1 MSASRDDAT
10 NQSTETF
17 ITALVVGLVTLGA
30 EVAIFMTIKNR
41 FRKIYNPRSYLVAPK
56 KRHEPLPSSFLGWI
70 PAILRYDARDI
81 ITKNG
86 LDAYVFVRFLWLMCE
101 MFLPFWI
108 LSWII
113 LLPVNAANSNGNNTG
128 LEMFTFGNVG
138 ETEQPRYAAHL
149 ILVWIFTFY
158 VFYLIKREY
167 AAYIILRQDFLMSRE
182 HAMLAQSRTVLV
194 TGVPKEFLTVDAMTR
209 FCSVLP
215 GGVKRVWMA
224 RNLDKMPDLY
234 ERRQKAC
241 SKLESAENKLLKLA
255 AKAIAKENKKN
266 SKGKDQD
273 LPTHVDQ
280 DKGLIER
287 YVPAKKR
294 PSHKLG
300 FLGLFGKKVDSI
312 EWAREEIATTTR
324 ELEEARG
331 VLNGPEGNTKY
342 PAETAAFIQF
352 NQQIAAHMFAQC
364 LNHHAPLRMA
374 ARYLEVAQEDVI
386 WSNLNINPYQAKLRY
401 VASWAATVGLIVG
414 WAFPV
419 AFVGLISNVSALCL
433 NVSWMAWLCTLP
445 TPVNGIIQGALPPIA
460 LAVLFI
466 LLPII
471 LRLFARL
478 EGIPLKTGIELSL
491 MTRYFMFLFIHGFI
505 IVTLASGLVNSI
517 PGIVENPSSAVTI
530 LATQLPS
537 ASIFFLTYIVT
548 TSFAGAAGALLQIVP
563 LILYYVK
570 LFILGSTPRS
580 VYNIKYQ
587 MNGVAWGTLFPN
599 MTLLTVIGLAYSII
613 APLINGFAFV
623 AFFLYWF
630 VYKYLFLLV
639 IDCPPASET
648 GGLFYPKA
656 LTHIFAGLYIE
667 ELCLCGLFFL
677 AVDENGKH
685 NSIAQGALMVVLI
698 VLTIFFQITM
708 LSGYKPLVQ
717 YLPLSVAG
725 RLKELQTSDG
735 SPSTSGPVDTRFS
748 VDEKQPRTNDPRF
761 SVDEKR
767 DASLYP
773 PTTLGGRSEDNVPFT
788 KNGGDYSNHG
798 TLPGEEHVDK
808 HAFDHPATYEGY
820 PTVWIPEDHYGYSK
834 AEVQATRSAGVD
846 ASSDGARMDDKGKTD
861 VSRAPPGEDWDET
874 QEL

>member
-1 MSASRDDAT
+1 MSATRDDAT
-10 NQSTETF
+10 SKSTETF
-17 ITALVVGLVTLGA
+17 ITAFVVGLITLGA
-30 EVAIFMTIKNR
+30 QVAIFVVIKNR
-41 FRKIYNPRSYLVAPK
+41 FRKIYNPRSYLVPPK

-81 ITKNG
+81 IIKNG

-101 MFLPFWI
+101 MFLPFWVI
-108 LSWII
+108 SWII
-113 LLPVNAANSNGNNTG
+113 LLPVNAANSNGDNQG
-128 LEMFTFGNVG
+128 LNMFTFGNVG

-149 ILVWIFTFY
+149 ILVWLFTFY

-167 AAYIILRQDFLMSRE
+167 AAYIILRQDFLMSKE
-182 HAMLAQSRTVLV
+182 HSQLAQSRTVLV
-194 TGVPKEFLTVDAMTR
+194 TGVPKEFLTVDAMQR

-224 RNLDKMPDLY
+224 RNLDGMPDLY

-255 AKAIAKENKKN
+255 AKAITKENKKA
-266 SKGKDQD
+266 SKGKGQQD
-273 LPTHVDQ
+273 LPTHVEQ
-280 DKGLIER
+280 DRGLIER
-287 YVPAKKR
+287 YVPTKKR

-300 FLGLFGKKVDSI
+300 FLGLFGKKVDTI

-342 PAETAAFIQF
+342 PAESAAFIQF

-364 LNHHAPLRMA
+364 LNHHAPLRMS
-374 ARYLEVAQEDVI
+374 ARYLEVAQEDVV

-419 AFVGLISNVSALCL
+419 AFVGLLSNVSALCL

-478 EGIPLKTGIELSL
+478 EGIPLKTSIELSL

-517 PGIVENPSSAVTI
+517 PGIVQNPSSAVTI

-537 ASIFFLTYIVT
+537 ASIFFLTYFVT
-548 TSFAGAAGALLQIVP
+548 TSFAGAAGGLLQIVP

-570 LFILGSTPRS
+570 MFILGSTPRS

-587 MNGVAWGTLFPN
+587 MNGVAWGTLFPS

-639 IDCPPASET
+639 IDCPPAGET

-656 LTHIFAGLYIE
+656 LTHIFVGLYIE

-677 AVDENGKH
+677 AVDQNGNH

-698 VLTIFFQITM
+698 VFTVFFHMTM
-708 LSGYKPLVQ
+708 SSGYKPLIQ

-725 RLKELQTSDG
+725 RLRELQG
-735 SPSTSGPVDTRFS
+735 SSTPEMVDTRI
-748 VDEKQPRTNDPRF
+748 

-767 DASLYP
+767 DPSMYP
-773 PTTLGGRSEDNVPFT
+773 PTTSAGARSDDNVAFG
-788 KNGGDYSNHG
+788 KQNGSSG
-798 TLPGEEHVDK
+798 TLPGEEHIDK
-808 HAFDHPATYEGY
+808 NAFDHPATYEGY
-820 PTVWIPEDHYGYSK
+820 PTVWIPDDHHGYSQK
-834 AEVQATRSAGVD
+834 EVEATRSAGVD
-846 ASSDGARMDDKGKTD
+846 ASSEGARMDDKGKVD

-874 QEL
+874 QQL